1 MITIEKS
8 LRHMAWSNEQIF
20 FELSQLPDDIYGL
33 RAAEGEWPVGKILNH
48 FFAAAEWYRFLLTG
62 EPWAEIPKI
71 TSGEKLIELQPY
83 LALLDQVLIAESKK
97 DDAVITY
104 TDDDGTQKSTTR
116 AMILSQ
122 SVTHTAEHKGQLAT
136 ILRIHGFTFD
146 LDNFDLWRF
155 DSDKSTK

>member
-1 MITIEKS
+1 MITIAKS

-33 RAAEGEWPVGKILNH
+33 RAADGEWPVGKILNH
-48 FFAAAEWYRFLLTG
+48 FFVAAEWYRFLLTG
-62 EPWAEIPKI
+62 EPWTEIPKI
-71 TSGEKLIELQPY
+71 TTARKLIETQPY

-116 AMILSQ
+116 ALVLSQ
-122 SVTHTAEHKGQLAT
+122 AVTHTAEHKGQLAT
-136 ILRIHGFTFD
+136 ILKANEFELN
-146 LDNFDLWRF
+146 LDEYDLWKYESQGR
-155 DSDKSTK
+155 

>member
-20 FELSQLPDDIYGL
+20 FELLQLPDDIYGL

-62 EPWAEIPKI
+62 EPWTEIPKI
-71 TSGEKLIELQPY
+71 TTARKLIELQPY

-116 AMILSQ
+116 ALILSQ

-136 ILRIHGFTFD
+136 ILRIHGFTLD
-146 LDNFDLWRF
+146 LDNFDLWSF